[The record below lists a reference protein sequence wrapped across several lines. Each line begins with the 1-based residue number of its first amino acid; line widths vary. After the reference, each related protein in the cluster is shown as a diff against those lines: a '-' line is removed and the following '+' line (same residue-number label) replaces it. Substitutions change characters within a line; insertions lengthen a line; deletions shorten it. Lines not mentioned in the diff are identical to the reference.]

1 MDLDLHNYL
10 KQLTDK
16 NTNKDNIIMNIGL
29 LIEKNITPNNPTDY
43 SLILPQTL
51 INKSI
56 TTSDIDKIVDS
67 LLILLQHEPEYASRI
82 VWSIG
87 KTFDK
92 EKVKQL
98 LSTIMQMKICDDET
112 VKQIKFVVG
121 VIKDEQIINL
131 YNSIIFLRNKKWPHN
146 NLQYN
151 YDSPYKIQFL

>member
-131 YNSIIFLRNKKWPHN
+131 YNSIIFLRNKK
-146 NLQYN
+146 
-151 YDSPYKIQFL
+151 SV

>member
-1 MDLDLHNYL
+1 MDLDLQNYL
-10 KQLTDK
+10 QQLTDK
-16 NTNKDNIIMNIGL
+16 NINKDNIIMNIGL

-56 TTSDIDKIVDS
+56 TTCDIDKIVDS
-67 LLILLQHEPEYASRI
+67 LLILLQHEPKYASRI

-98 LSTIMQMKICDDET
+98 LSTIIQMKICDNET
-112 VKQIKFVVG
+112 FKQIEFVV
-121 VIKDEQIINL
+121 DIINDKEINNL
-131 YNSIIFLRNKKWPHN
+131 YQASCRCDRKYCRRSIICSGRA
-146 NLQYN
+146 
-151 YDSPYKIQFL
+151 

>member
-1 MDLDLHNYL
+1 M
-10 KQLTDK
+10 
-16 NTNKDNIIMNIGL
+16 
-29 LIEKNITPNNPTDY
+29 
-43 SLILPQTL
+43 SL
-51 INKSI
+51 NH
-56 TTSDIDKIVDS
+56 S

-121 VIKDEQIINL
+121 VIKDDQIINL
-131 YNSIIFLRNKKWPHN
+131 YNSIIFLRNKK
-146 NLQYN
+146 
-151 YDSPYKIQFL
+151 SV